1 MNEKIVLVTGCAG
14 FIGSHLCEK
23 LLLNNN
29 LKVIG
34 LDNLDPY
41 YSIERKRENLKI
53 LEKFSNFQ
61 FLLEDI
67 CSTNAITQF
76 KPDIVV
82 HLASL
87 AGVRNSLLEPER
99 YAQVNIIGLIHLL
112 EQFRLLSE
120 SNTTKR
126 KFIFASSS
134 SVYGTNSK
142 VPFTETDELNNIN
155 SPYAA
160 SKRAMEIYGQTY
172 SKLYQLNIIA
182 LRFFTVYGPR
192 GRPDMAP
199 YKFMK
204 AIKEGKEII
213 KYGQGNS
220 FRDYTYIS
228 DIIQGIEGAIQVEK
242 EGFEVYNLGNG
253 NPITLNQFIE
263 TCTEVLTKEA
273 IIKEIEEQEGDVL
286 GTYCSKEK
294 AEMDLGYE
302 AKVKLKKG
310 LENILIL

>member
-1 MNEKIVLVTGCAG
+1 MSLTNQTILVTGCAG

-23 LLLNNN
+23 LLLNSNN
-29 LKVIG
+29 KVIG

-41 YSIERKRENLKI
+41 YSVERKIENMKI

-61 FLLEDI
+61 FLEEDI
-67 CSTNAITQF
+67 RTTCAITDF
-76 KPDIVV
+76 KPDTIV

-99 YAQVNIIGLIHLL
+99 YAEVNIIGMIHLL
-112 EQFRLLSE
+112 EQFRLLKE
-120 SNTTKR
+120 CGNR

-134 SVYGTNSK
+134 SVYGTNQK
-142 VPFTETDELNNIN
+142 VPFEETDELNNIN

-172 SKLYQLNIIA
+172 SQLYQLNIIG

-199 YKFMK
+199 YKFMN
-204 AIKEGKEII
+204 AIKEGKEIT
-213 KYGQGNS
+213 KYGSGNS

-228 DIIQGIEGAIQVEK
+228 DIVQGIEGAIQVK
-242 EGFEVYNLGNG
+242 KDGFEVYNLGNG
-253 NPITLNQFIE
+253 NPITLNEFIG
-263 TCTEVLTKEA
+263 TCAKVLTKEA
-273 IIKEIEEQEGDVL
+273 NIKEIEEQEGDVP
-286 GTYCSKEK
+286 GTYCSKNK
-294 AEMDLGYE
+294 AERDLGYKP
-302 AKVKLKKG
+302 KVKLEEG
-310 LENILIL
+310 LENISK